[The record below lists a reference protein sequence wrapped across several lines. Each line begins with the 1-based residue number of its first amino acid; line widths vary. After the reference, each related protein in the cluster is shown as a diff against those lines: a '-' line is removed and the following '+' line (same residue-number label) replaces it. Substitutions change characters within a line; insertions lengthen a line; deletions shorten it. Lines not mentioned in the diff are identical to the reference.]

1 MINGRYHK
9 DIYWN
14 YDLKNGSER
23 LISRLNVKPTYH
35 SKCRLAIRKRGQSL
49 TMQQACDII
58 NKHEQY
64 EVYSADYKDGEV
76 WAVGCRFNF
85 NEKFDLVAI
94 VTENKLLTCWL
105 NKKNDYHKHLDT
117 SKYVYGDIL
126 KREVKRYV

>member
-9 DIYWN
+9 DIFWN

-49 TMQQACDII
+49 TMQQACGII
-58 NKHEQY
+58 NKHNQY

-105 NKKNDYHKHLDT
+105 NRKNDFHKHLDT

-126 KREVKRYV
+126 KREVKNYV

>member
-9 DIYWN
+9 DIFWN
-14 YDLKNGSER
+14 YELRGGSEQ

-35 SKCRLAIRKRGQSL
+35 SKCRLAIRKRRQSL

-105 NKKNDYHKHLDT
+105 NKKNDFHKHLDT

-126 KREVKRYV
+126 KREVKNYV

>member
-23 LISRLNVKPTYH
+23 LISRLNIKPTYH
-35 SKCRLAIRKRGQSL
+35 SKCRLAIRKRGQSI
-49 TMQQACDII
+49 TMQQVCDII

-76 WAVGCRFNF
+76 WAIGCRFDF
-85 NEKFDLVAI
+85 NISFDLVAI
-94 VTENKLLTCWL
+94 LTENKLLTCWL
-105 NKKNDYHKHLDT
+105 YRKNDFHKHLDT

-126 KREVKRYV
+126 KRKVER

>member
-1 MINGRYHK
+1 MVNGRYHK

-14 YDLKNGSER
+14 YDLKNGSDK

-35 SKCRLAIRKRGQSL
+35 AKGRLAIRKRGQSI
-49 TMQQACDII
+49 TMQQVCDII

-76 WAVGCRFNF
+76 WAVGCRFGF
-85 NEKFDLVAI
+85 NKEFDLVAI
-94 VTENKLLTCWL
+94 VTQSRLLTCWL
-105 NKKNDYHKHLDT
+105 NRKNDFHKHLDT

-126 KREVKRYV
+126 ERKVKR